1 MSKEIRQEDISL
13 EASLLNAL
21 SIKKNYDQF
30 IKVLEPKKLISITA
44 ELLKDYRKYYEKY
57 EKDIDWQLFY
67 PEFCEWHKKDMD
79 ADDLKYYRDT
89 VFKLIK
95 ESPNENIYVS
105 LLERQATKEIES
117 VLSRGYDHN
126 KLHEILT
133 NLQIEKEAYTNE
145 IDDDVFT
152 LSSVDVSV
160 LETTNGLTW
169 CLRDLQSSLN
179 SHMPGQFVV
188 VAADSDVG
196 KSAFCITQA
205 VHVFKQ
211 LHEKESR
218 RPILYCTSEDTKEDL
233 TCRFL
238 ANLYQDKC
246 VGGFEEIITKYDII
260 RKDYATNYNNNLFIG
275 ISIRGAADLYRIKR
289 KIDKYNPSLIII
301 DMLDKL
307 SSSDHINDL
316 TKTYQE
322 FRGIANDGYQII
334 GTSQAGNTSYQDSE
348 TKEYKHRRWLSDKD
362 LAGSKGGGKQ
372 GAAYCIISI
381 GKDDVMKNIRY
392 LQTTKKKRGKHVQVT
407 CQLDDIYS
415 CYRELL

>member
-1 MSKEIRQEDISL
+1 MSKEVKQEDISL

-21 SIKKNYDQF
+21 AIKKNYDQF
-30 IKVLEPKKLISITA
+30 VKLLEPKKLISITA
-44 ELLKDYRKYYEKY
+44 ELLKDYKKYYEKY
-57 EKDIDWQLFY
+57 QKDIDWQLFY
-67 PEFCEWHKKDMD
+67 PEFCEWHKKDLD
-79 ADDLKYYRDT
+79 ADDLAYYRDT

-95 ESPNENIYVS
+95 ESVNENIYVS
-105 LLERQATKEIES
+105 LLERQATKDIEI
-117 VLSRGYDHN
+117 VLNQGYDHN

-133 NLQIEKEAYTNE
+133 NLQAEKSAYIKE

-169 CLRDLQSSLN
+169 CLPAIQSSLN

-211 LHEKESR
+211 LHKKENP

-238 ANLYQDKC
+238 ANLYQDRC
-246 VGGFEEIITKYDII
+246 LGGFEEIITKYEKI
-260 RKDYATNYNNNLFIG
+260 REHYVTNYNNGLFIG
-275 ISIRGAADLYRIKR
+275 ISIRGPSDLYRIKS
-289 KIDKYNPSLIII
+289 KISKYNPSLIVI

-307 SSSDHINDL
+307 SGSDNIQDL
-316 TKTYQE
+316 TKLYQE
-322 FRGIANDGYQII
+322 IRGLANDGYPII
-334 GTSQAGNTSYQDSE
+334 GTSQTGNTTYQDPE

-362 LAGSKGGGKQ
+362 LAGSKSGKQ

-381 GKDDVMKNIRY
+381 GKDDEMTNIRY

-415 CYRELL
+415 CYKELL

>member
-1 MSKEIRQEDISL
+1 MTKEVKQEDISL

-30 IKVLEPKKLISITA
+30 IGTLELKRLITITA
-44 ELLKDYRKYYEKY
+44 DLLKDYKKYYDKY
-57 EKDIDWQLFY
+57 NSDIDWKVFY
-67 PEFCEWHKKDMD
+67 PEFCEWHKKTLDEH
-79 ADDLKYYRDT
+79 DLKYYRDV
-89 VFKLIK
+89 VFPLIR
-95 ESPNENIYVS
+95 ESNNENIYIS
-105 LLERQATKEIES
+105 LLERQATKDIEN
-117 VLSRGYDHN
+117 VINQGYDHT

-133 NLQIEKEAYTNE
+133 NLQQEKAAYTKE
-145 IDDDVFT
+145 IDDDIFT
-152 LSSVDVSV
+152 LSVVDVSTLDV
-160 LETTNGLTW
+160 SNGLTW
-169 CLRDLQSSLN
+169 CMQSIQAGLN
-179 SHMPGQFVV
+179 SLMPGQFVV

-211 LHEKESR
+211 LNKDGST

-246 VGGFEEIITKYDII
+246 LGGFEEVITKFNKI
-260 RKDYATNYNNNLFIG
+260 REHYVSHYNDHLFIG
-275 ISIRGAADLYRIKR
+275 ISIRGPSDLYRIKR

-307 SSSDHINDL
+307 SNSDNIQDL
-316 TKTYQE
+316 TKLYQE
-322 FRGIANDGYQII
+322 VRGYANDGYPII
-334 GTSQAGNTSYQDSE
+334 GTSQTGNTTYQDPE

-362 LAGSKGGGKQ
+362 LAGSKSGKQ

-381 GKDDVMKNIRY
+381 GKDDEMTNIRY

-415 CYRELL
+415 NYKELL